1 MADRSCECKGGS
13 IILFPCSGGSNVGQ
27 IANAAAVGLTQQ
39 QKGNMYCLIGV
50 AAHIAGMVESTAG
63 ADYRVVID
71 GCPVACG
78 RKALEH
84 LGIKVDKAVVVTELG
99 IQKNHDFVWS
109 SDELERVMAA
119 ATIS

>member
-1 MADRSCECKGGS
+1 
-13 IILFPCSGGSNVGQ
+13 
-27 IANAAAVGLTQQ
+27 
-39 QKGNMYCLIGV
+39 
-50 AAHIAGMVESTAG
+50 
-63 ADYRVVID
+63 VVID

-84 LGIKVDKAVVVTELG
+84 LGLKVDKAVVVTELG